1 MLKSDLTD
9 RVPSK
14 EGEDQKRKDKEQKED
29 QTCLRKDSSTS
40 SKSLGFTDVMGSPEM
55 EKGSEEPK
63 KNLEVKRKLVVNRL
77 TSEEHRASQG
87 YRKRERN

>member
-14 EGEDQKRKDKEQKED
+14 EGEDQKRKEKVDKQKDD

-40 SKSLGFTDVMGSPEM
+40 GKSLVMGSPEM
-55 EKGSEEPK
+55 EKVSEEPQ